1 MKKRQPP
8 RRLGIAAVEFAF
20 VMPLLF
26 TLMIGT
32 WEAGRVIQMQQ
43 ILVNAAREGA
53 RLAAQGQT
61 INVTGAYTQ
70 IKTTTGTPNIQQT
83 VLNYLAGAGVNNTSG
98 VTVKFQFVDGN
109 TSKTDPFE
117 GAKNQRF
124 KVEVTLPYENVRLT
138 NLNLL
143 NFNNLIARVDWV
155 CMADDPFTIN
165 TTIPT
170 WTPVP

>member
-1 MKKRQPP
+1 MP
-8 RRLGIAAVEFAF
+8 RPQSHRRIGIAAVEFAF
-20 VMPLLF
+20 VLPLLF

-70 IKTTTGTPNIQQT
+70 IKTTSGTPNIQQT
-83 VLNYLAGAGVNNTSG
+83 VLNYLQGAGVTNVTG
-98 VTVKFQFVDGN
+98 VTVKFQFVDGD
-109 TSKTDPFE
+109 TSKVDPFE
-117 GAKNQRF
+117 GTKNQRF

-155 CMADDPFTIN
+155 CMADDPFSID

-170 WTPVP
+170 WNPIP